1 MSAIKVRVPHG
12 SSRSDVRTKL
22 RSFEQM
28 MGKYGVSLR
37 WSGDA
42 ADIRGMGVSGRVTVD
57 DTDVEVSLKL
67 GMMARAAGVDP
78 GRLKRSIDKR
88 LTAAFD
94 PDNNG

>member
-1 MSAIKVRVPHG
+1 MSAIKVRVSHG
-12 SSRSDVRTKL
+12 GSRSEARLKL
-22 RSFEQM
+22 GVFEQM

-42 ADIRGMGVSGRVTVD
+42 AEIRGMGVSGRVSVD

-88 LTAAFD
+88 LTEVFKVDANA
-94 PDNNG
+94 

>member
-12 SSRSDVRTKL
+12 SSRSEARDKL
-22 RSFEQM
+22 GVFEQM

-42 ADIRGMGVSGRVTVD
+42 AEIRGMGVSGRVSVD
-57 DTDVEVSLKL
+57 DAEVEVSLKL

-78 GRLKRSIDKR
+78 SRLQRSIAKR
-88 LTAAFD
+88 LGEAFEAET
-94 PDNNG
+94 G